1 MKLLSISLFLL
12 IAFGVVGIS
21 VLIAPGQLDNN
32 YFWIT
37 VGWLVFLSGLN
48 WFVSTFI
55 LFGINEKNNQ
65 SKKFG
70 ILPSLNILVFIYSII
85 SALFLLSTWFINDFI
100 FLPNWHLIS
109 QLILLLITGSISI
122 LMLISA
128 KAAETPVTQLSTD
141 KDDLIKSL
149 KVISN
154 RNMID
159 DKSSKLLKELA
170 EIIKYSM
177 PHLSQI
183 KSVKT
188 YEQLVDNIK
197 NIEAKS
203 TENTQES
210 EILNAIELAK
220 NCF

>member
-1 MKLLSISLFLL
+1 
-12 IAFGVVGIS
+12 
-21 VLIAPGQLDNN
+21 
-32 YFWIT
+32 
-37 VGWLVFLSGLN
+37 
-48 WFVSTFI
+48 
-55 LFGINEKNNQ
+55 
-65 SKKFG
+65 
-70 ILPSLNILVFIYSII
+70 
-85 SALFLLSTWFINDFI
+85 
-100 FLPNWHLIS
+100 
-109 QLILLLITGSISI
+109 
-122 LMLISA
+122 MLISA